1 MSVELIYV
9 KGKSNSFAA
18 EKDLVSGGILISQFF
33 ADGRRESI
41 ARIIDDGRDFSLMT
55 YSERTGIHIDYLSTV
70 KKTIL
75 KDGSVPPHQVHEQVE
90 IITKHNR
97 KLIIRPLRA
106 ENNNGVII
114 LYSDE
119 DSVFR
124 SLAVFSI
131 EPITDSVLISLPK
144 IS

>member
-1 MSVELIYV
+1 MSVDFISV
-9 KGKSNSFAA
+9 KGKSNSFIA

-55 YSERTGIHIDYLSTV
+55 YSERTGIHINYLSTD

-75 KDGSVPPHQVHEQVE
+75 KDGSVPPQEVHEQVV

-119 DSVFR
+119 GSVFR
-124 SLAVFSI
+124 SLAVFSM

>member
-9 KGKSNSFAA
+9 KGKSNSFTA

-33 ADGRRESI
+33 ENGRRESI

-55 YSERTGIHIDYLSTV
+55 YSERTGIHIDYLSTD

-75 KDGSVPPHQVHEQVE
+75 KDGSVPPQEVHEQVE

-119 DSVFR
+119 DSVFW